1 MFFFKCLFLQSLS
14 AKHVGGGGESIC
26 SAVQIVLVQSH
37 TSPPPPDS
45 LNLSEKDTQRA
56 PVVSLLVVSLL
67 ATTVLMHTCICAYM

>member
-1 MFFFKCLFLQSLS
+1 MQRSADSAGAEPYQS
-14 AKHVGGGGESIC
+14 
-26 SAVQIVLVQSH
+26 
-37 TSPPPPDS
+37 PPPDS